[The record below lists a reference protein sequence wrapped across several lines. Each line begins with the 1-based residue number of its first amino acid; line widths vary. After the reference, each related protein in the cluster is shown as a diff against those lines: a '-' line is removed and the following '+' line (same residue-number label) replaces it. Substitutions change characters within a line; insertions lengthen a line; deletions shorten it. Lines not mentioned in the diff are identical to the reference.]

1 MKSFQKCLAMEN
13 IPQEAEQHKNIPV
26 DENNQQ
32 WMSKGHI
39 KFDKYSVRYRPDTE
53 IVLKNIDVDIKP
65 GEKVGI
71 VGRTGAGKSTLCL
84 ALCRIIER
92 LEGCIKIDGVDIA
105 DVGLADLRDRITIIP
120 QDPVLFDHTLR
131 FNLDPQAKCT
141 DQALL
146 SILEQAG
153 LESLLERDG
162 NGLEFKITSNGDNLS
177 AGEKALIC
185 ICRAALRKSKV
196 VLMDE
201 ATASIDVNTEESI
214 QKLINSEFRDATVLT
229 VAHRLNTIIDSDKIM
244 VMSDGEVIEFGS
256 PHVLKNDSKSAFY
269 ELLQQFNQ

>member
-1 MKSFQKCLAMEN
+1 MES
-13 IPQEAEQHKNIPV
+13 IPQEAEQYKDIPV
-26 DENNQQ
+26 DENNQK

-39 KFDKYSVRYRPDTE
+39 KFKNFSLKYRPDTE
-53 IVLKNIDVDIKP
+53 IVLKNIDIDIKP

-84 ALCRIIER
+84 ALCRIIEK
-92 LEGCIKIDGVDIA
+92 LEGCIKIDGIDIA

-120 QDPVLFDHTLR
+120 QDPVLFENTLR

-146 SILEQAG
+146 NILEQAG

-162 NGLEFKITSNGDNLS
+162 NGLEFKITSKGVNLS

-214 QKLINSEFRDATVLT
+214 QKLMKSEFNEATVLT
-229 VAHRLNTIIDSDKIM
+229 VAHRLNTIVDSDKII
-244 VMSDGEVIEFGS
+244 VMSYGQVIEFDS
-256 PHVLKNDSKSAFY
+256 PKVLKNNSQSAFY
-269 ELLQQFNQ
+269 KLLQQFNQ